1 MHFLC
6 SSSIFCSL
14 STISDHHIDDLSS
27 RYCKTCPTAL
37 KLTPHFLEDLVSI
50 YVYLNRYKGLGI
62 IWLSCSSFPFLTC
75 RCRWYEI
82 FKHWKYPKM
91 RRINMALWI
100 LMTLWQVQFSL
111 VAQLCLTLCNPM
123 DCSMPGLPCN
133 HQLLEFTQTHV
144 HWVGDAIQSS
154 HPLSSPSLPPFN
166 LSQHQGLLKW
176 VSSSHQVAKVLEFQH
191 QSFWWILRTDLL

>member
-1 MHFLC
+1 MFMWALLC
-6 SSSIFCSL
+6 PRRYIYRESMSTAPGLPGHGIQHGLELEECLSALPMLFCTEIGDYGKSSL
-14 STISDHHIDDLSS
+14 SYS
-27 RYCKTCPTAL
+27 
-37 KLTPHFLEDLVSI
+37 FL
-50 YVYLNRYKGLGI
+50 
-62 IWLSCSSFPFLTC
+62 PFLTC

-91 RRINMALWI
+91 SRINMALWI

-166 LSQHQGLLKW
+166 LSQHQGLFQW
-176 VSSSHQVAKVLEFQH
+176 VSSLN
-191 QSFWWILRTDLL
+191 